1 MAKNRGKIVE
11 VIQES
16 ETGFNQV
23 FRNTKTNEEM
33 SRSQF
38 VGEIQQGNY
47 PSYHIR
53 ELFGKKTPVS
63 NPDSRKGNNLG

>member
-16 ETGFNQV
+16 ESGRNQM

-33 SRSQF
+33 SRPQF
-38 VGEIQQGNY
+38 VREIQHGNY
-47 PSYHIR
+47 SSYHIR
-53 ELFGKKTPVS
+53 ELDGIKTPAS